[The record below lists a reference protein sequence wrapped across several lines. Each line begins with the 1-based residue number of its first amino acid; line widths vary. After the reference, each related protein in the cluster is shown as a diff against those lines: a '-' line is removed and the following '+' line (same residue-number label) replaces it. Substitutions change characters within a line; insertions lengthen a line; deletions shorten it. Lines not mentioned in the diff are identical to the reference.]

1 MDAERVPKL
10 QFQFAPEGA
19 FRQRSPNYSPRVDR
33 STRRS
38 CTSLIAVPLSSPKL
52 GEWGMLTIATL
63 AGGDA
68 SLGADALSV
77 AMDWA
82 NALVRELERHG

>member
-1 MDAERVPKL
+1 MPKL
-10 QFQFAPEGA
+10 QFQFAPESA

-52 GEWGMLTIATL
+52 GEWGMLTITTL